1 MTFSVA
7 QLTGEGGNSIETTLI
22 HIWMDAELCFT
33 SKLVNLLMLKTWFVI
48 NELQAWDRSDPDGI
62 RGTKT
67 SLSGNLELL
76 TLTQNEWIA
85 QTRQGSENSS
95 RLDGGRPLRAGFYG
109 EKQAGLCSNIHLMLK
124 ILPFFLKKDVRK
136 DHSAAWKSFML
147 IVIQRDVSK
156 TGSVTSVIR
165 QGTL

>member
-1 MTFSVA
+1 MTSSVA
-7 QLTGEGGNSIETTLI
+7 QLTGEGGGGNSKETTLI

-33 SKLVNLLMLKTWFVI
+33 SKWVNLLMLKTWFVI

-109 EKQAGLCSNIHLMLK
+109 EKRAGLCSNIHLMLK
-124 ILPFFLKKDVRK
+124 IVLFFFFKKKMRERIILQHESHLCSLLFSEMWVRQ
-136 DHSAAWKSFML
+136 AVWL
-147 IVIQRDVSK
+147 Q
-156 TGSVTSVIR
+156 
-165 QGTL
+165 